1 MSVTTATHETG
12 PPAGGFVP
20 RLANGDHL
28 TREEFERRDATMP
41 ELNKAEL
48 IEGVVY
54 MPSPVNQLEH
64 GGPHSDAVT
73 ALGVYRSATPG
84 VILGDNSTV
93 RLDSDNEPQPDALLM
108 VDPKLGGQARID
120 PDGCIS
126 GAPEFV
132 LEVAAT
138 SASYDLHDKLN
149 AYRRNG
155 VREYVVWRVLDDAL
169 DWHVLRDGRYVL
181 VLPDESG
188 LYKSEVLPGLRL
200 HAEALI
206 QRDLAKVLQEL
217 QKGIASPEHATFVE
231 RLQGSSARQA

>member
-1 MSVTTATHETG
+1 MPVITATHVTG

-28 TREEFERRDATMP
+28 TREEFERRYATMP

-54 MPSPVNQLEH
+54 MPSPVSLSDH
-64 GGPHSDAVT
+64 GNPHFDVT
-73 ALGVYRSATPG
+73 GLLAVYRFATPG
-84 VILGDNSTV
+84 VIGGDNSTI

-108 VDPKLGGQARID
+108 IDPKLGGQARID
-120 PDGCIS
+120 PDGYIS

-181 VLPDESG
+181 VQPDESG
-188 LYKSEVLPGLRL
+188 LNKSELLPGLWL
-200 HAEALI
+200 HAEALL
-206 QRDLAKVLQEL
+206 QRDLAKALQEL

-231 RLQGSSARQA
+231 RLQGASARHE